1 MEYLIVF
8 ILAFNTGV
16 LYYTSWQIVDYLKW
30 KRKMRE
36 QRYE

>member
-1 MEYLIVF
+1 MEHLIVA
-8 ILAFNTGV
+8 ILTFNTGV

-36 QRYE
+36 QSYE